1 MTEMPDD
8 SLPRWLQ
15 RLRPR
20 TLQNQMRILV
30 SAVVLAQL
38 LVSGAIFFTFIAA
51 SSRAQIGKR
60 ALDLAHTVASM
71 PMVHHALE
79 QGDPR
84 REVQHLTQKIR
95 TRTGAEFIVV
105 ADHASVRLSHPN
117 PQNIGKT
124 FVGGDEV
131 RALKGEAYISESR
144 GTLGNSLRGFAP
156 IRNGAG
162 EVIGFVA
169 VGYLKET
176 IAEIIMGYQ
185 REPATLLLMLL
196 VITLLGAS
204 GIARYVKLQTLG
216 LEPRQI
222 SSLYLEREAV
232 LEAISAG
239 IVAVDGTGEI
249 RLINRAATK
258 YLGLGEQAQ
267 LVGRRVD
274 EVLLPG
280 VLLELFLART
290 EIPLSEMEYAGSEL
304 LCASVEIAY
313 SPTNHGIV
321 ASFRPLQ
328 DLHRLQQ
335 QLRHSEEFSEMLRV
349 QAHEYS
355 NKLHMLA
362 GLLQLEAYQEA
373 LDLVTSETS
382 GLQHL
387 IGSVSNAVSNPALA
401 AIIMAK
407 FNRARELK
415 VNLSLEPDSSMHDI
429 PEHIPVSRL
438 TTIVAN
444 LLDNAIEAAVRN
456 PHVPPRVKLSMTD
469 LGHDLIFD
477 IEDSGPGI
485 DPEDYSRIFTKGYS
499 SKKKTYGG
507 HQTHGVGLY
516 LVQQQVEALYAQLN
530 ISPAELGGTM
540 FTFIVPKHE
549 YPEEKHA

>member
-1 MTEMPDD
+1 MIEIPND

-20 TLQNQMRILV
+20 TLQNQMLFLLSV
-30 SAVVLAQL
+30 VVLAQL
-38 LVSGAIFFTFIAA
+38 LVSGAIFATFIAA
-51 SSRAQIGKR
+51 SSKAQIGKR

-71 PMVHHALE
+71 PVVHRALE
-79 QGDPR
+79 QGDPHG
-84 REVQHLTQKIR
+84 EVQPLTRKIR
-95 TRTGAEFIVV
+95 ARTGAEFIVV
-105 ADHASVRLSHPN
+105 ADRNSVRLSHPN

-124 FVGGDEV
+124 FVGSDEI
-131 RALKGEAYISESR
+131 RALQGDAYISESR

-156 IRNGAG
+156 IRNGTG

-176 IAEIIMGYQ
+176 ITEIVAGYQ
-185 REPATLLLMLL
+185 REPATLVLMLL

-204 GIARYVKLQTLG
+204 AIARYVKLQTLG

-239 IVAVDGTGEI
+239 IVAVDGKGEI

-258 YLGLGEQAQ
+258 YLGLDEQTPMVGQQAQ
-267 LVGRRVD
+267 
-274 EVLLPG
+274 EVLAPG
-280 VLLELFLART
+280 AFLDLLLAHT
-290 EIPLSEMEYAGSEL
+290 GTSLGEVEYAGAEL

-373 LDLVTSETS
+373 LELVSSETS

-387 IGSVSNAVSNPALA
+387 IGSVSSALSNPALA
-401 AIIMAK
+401 AIVMAK

-415 VNLSLEPDSSMHDI
+415 VDLTLEPESSMHDI

-456 PHVPPRVKLSMTD
+456 PHTSPRVKLTMTD

-477 IEDSGPGI
+477 VEDSGPGI
-485 DPEDYSRIFTKGYS
+485 NAEDYARIFTKGYS
-499 SKKKTYGG
+499 SKHKTYGA

-516 LVQQQVEALYAQLN
+516 LVRQQVEALHADLN
-530 ISPAELGGTM
+530 ISPAELGGTL
-540 FTFIVPKHE
+540 FTLIVPKRE
-549 YPEEKHA
+549 YPEEKHV

>member
-1 MTEMPDD
+1 LTEIPKD

-20 TLQNQMRILV
+20 TLQNQMLILL

-38 LVSGAIFFTFIAA
+38 LVSGAIFATFIAA
-51 SSRAQIGKR
+51 SSKAQIGKR

-71 PMVHHALE
+71 PIVHHALE
-79 QGDPR
+79 RGDPLG
-84 REVQHLTQKIR
+84 EVQHLTQKIR
-95 TRTGAEFIVV
+95 IRTGAEFIVV
-105 ADHASVRLSHPN
+105 ANRDSVRLSHPN

-131 RALKGEAYISESR
+131 RALQGEAYLSESS

-156 IRNGAG
+156 VRNAAG

-176 IAEIIMGYQ
+176 IADIVAGYQ
-185 REPATLLLMLL
+185 REPATLVLMLL

-249 RLINRAATK
+249 RLINRAASV
-258 YLGLGEQAQ
+258 YLGVEEGSPLVGQRVQEVLAPGAFLDLLLAHTGTSLGE
-267 LVGRRVD
+267 V
-274 EVLLPG
+274 
-280 VLLELFLART
+280 
-290 EIPLSEMEYAGSEL
+290 EYAGGEL

-313 SPTNHGIV
+313 PPTNHGIV

-335 QLRHSEEFSEMLRV
+335 QLRYSEEFSEMLRV

-373 LDLVTSETS
+373 LELVSSETS

-387 IGSVSNAVSNPALA
+387 IGSVSSAVSNPALA

-407 FNRARELK
+407 FNRAHELK
-415 VNLSLEPDSSMHDI
+415 VNLTLEPDSSMHDI

-438 TTIVAN
+438 TTIIAN

-456 PHVPPRVKLSMTD
+456 PHAPPRVKLAMTD

-485 DPEDYSRIFTKGYS
+485 NTEDYARIFTRGYS
-499 SKKKTYGG
+499 SKKETYGA

-516 LVQQQVEALYAQLN
+516 LVRQQVEALHAELD
-530 ISPAELGGTM
+530 ISPADLGGTL
-540 FTFIVPKHE
+540 FTLIVPKRE

>member
-1 MTEMPDD
+1 MTEMPDE
-8 SLPRWLQ
+8 SIPPWLR

-38 LVSGAIFFTFIAA
+38 LVSGAIFATFIAA

-60 ALDLAHTVASM
+60 ALDLAHSVASI
-71 PMVHHALE
+71 PVIHRALE
-79 QGDPR
+79 QADPGG
-84 REVQHLTQKIR
+84 EVQQLSQKIR
-95 TRTGAEFIVV
+95 ARTGAEFIVV
-105 ADHASVRLSHPN
+105 ADHDSIRLSHPN
-117 PQNIGKT
+117 PKNIGKT
-124 FVGGDEV
+124 FVGGDET
-131 RALKGEAYISESR
+131 RALEGEAYISESR

-156 IRNGAG
+156 VMDDTGK
-162 EVIGFVA
+162 VIGFVA

-176 IAEIIMGYQ
+176 IAEIVTGYQ

-204 GIARYVKLQTLG
+204 AIARYVKLQTLG

-239 IVAVDGTGEI
+239 IVAVDGRGEI
-249 RLINRAATK
+249 RLINRAACA
-258 YLGLGEQAQ
+258 YLGLEQEDS
-267 LVGRRVD
+267 LVGRQVA

-280 VLLELFLART
+280 TLLNLLLAHT
-290 EIPLSEMEYAGSEL
+290 GTTLGEVEYGGDEL

-313 SPTNHGIV
+313 SPANHGIV

-335 QLRHSEEFSEMLRV
+335 QLRHSEEFGEMLRV

-373 LDLVTSETS
+373 LELVTSESS

-387 IGSVSNAVSNPALA
+387 IGNVSSAVSNPALA
-401 AIIMAK
+401 AIILAK

-415 VNLSLEPDSSMHDI
+415 VDLNLEPDSSMHDI
-429 PEHIPVSRL
+429 PEHVPVSRL

-456 PHVPPRVKLSMTD
+456 PHTTPRVKLSMTD

-485 DPEDYSRIFTKGYS
+485 DPTDYSRIFTKGYS
-499 SKKKTYGG
+499 CKKKTYGG

-516 LVQQQVEALYAQLN
+516 LVQQQVNELHANLD
-530 ISPAELGGTM
+530 ISPAELGGTL
-540 FTFIVPKHE
+540 FTLIVPKRR
-549 YPEEKHA
+549 YPEEEHA

>member
-1 MTEMPDD
+1 MIEIPND

-20 TLQNQMRILV
+20 TLQNQMLFLLSV
-30 SAVVLAQL
+30 VVLAQL
-38 LVSGAIFFTFIAA
+38 LVSGAIFATFIAA
-51 SSRAQIGKR
+51 SSKAQIGKR

-71 PMVHHALE
+71 PVVHRALE
-79 QGDPR
+79 QGDPHG
-84 REVQHLTQKIR
+84 EVQHLTRKIR

-105 ADHASVRLSHPN
+105 ADRNSVRLSHPN

-124 FVGGDEV
+124 FVGSDEI
-131 RALKGEAYISESR
+131 RALQGDAYISESR

-156 IRNGAG
+156 IRNGTG

-169 VGYLKET
+169 VGYLQET
-176 IAEIIMGYQ
+176 ITEIVAGYQ
-185 REPATLLLMLL
+185 REPATLSLMLL

-204 GIARYVKLQTLG
+204 AIARYVKLQTLG

-239 IVAVDGTGEI
+239 IVAVDGKGEI

-258 YLGLGEQAQ
+258 YLGLDEQTP
-267 LVGRRVD
+267 LVGQRVD
-274 EVLLPG
+274 EVLAPG
-280 VLLELFLART
+280 VFLELLLART
-290 EIPLSEMEYAGSEL
+290 ETPLGEVEYAGGEL
-304 LCASVEIAY
+304 LCASVKIAY

-373 LDLVTSETS
+373 LELVSSETS

-387 IGSVSNAVSNPALA
+387 IGSVSSAVSNPALA

-415 VNLSLEPDSSMHDI
+415 VDLTLEPESSMHDI

-456 PHVPPRVKLSMTD
+456 PHTSPRVKLTMTD

-477 IEDSGPGI
+477 VEDSGPGI
-485 DPEDYSRIFTKGYS
+485 DAKDYARIFNRGYS
-499 SKKKTYGG
+499 SKKKTYGA
-507 HQTHGVGLY
+507 HQAHGVGLY
-516 LVQQQVEALYAQLN
+516 LVQQQVEALHAELN
-530 ISPAELGGTM
+530 IAPAELGGTL
-540 FTFIVPKHE
+540 FTLIVPKRE
-549 YPEEKHA
+549 YPEKEHA